1 MTEHKTIGTLTV
13 TEVIDNADG
22 SASLVFDIPDDFK
35 ARLKKALGW
44 KRWSNKKFEKY
55 IIQSLTDYVKGIE
68 NGTIVE

>member
-35 ARLKKALGW
+35 AKLKAALGW

-55 IIQSLTDYVKGIE
+55 VIQSLTDYVKGIE